1 MKGILLLL
9 SLNMVLCTHAQ
20 EISPFHEQAD
30 FQARKSL
37 YLNAK
42 EPDLKRKKWV
52 NRITL
57 GGYSIG
63 ALYLGTSWYAQEDL
77 GHFRFFDDSREWKQ
91 MDKVGHALGGYHASR
106 WMIDLYKWSGM
117 PKKKALIHGG
127 LYGFAAMS
135 SIEVLDGFAR
145 KWGASWT
152 DIGANLVGTS
162 LAIGNELLWNEQRL
176 QLKVSYI
183 TSPFARQEE
192 YNDLF
197 GTNYGQWFI
206 KDYNGQVIWLSMRVH
221 SFLPEGSFKRIYPR
235 WLNLA
240 VGYGAEGLVG
250 GYGEE
255 EWEVIQARE
264 YRQFY
269 LSLDIDLTNI
279 RTNNGFLK
287 TLFSII
293 NIVRI
298 PGPTLQFDKNG
309 VAFKALR

>member
-1 MKGILLLL
+1 MKVILLFL
-9 SLNMVLCTHAQ
+9 SLIMVLCTHAQ
-20 EISPFHEQAD
+20 EVSPFHDQPD
-30 FQARKSL
+30 FQPDKSL
-37 YLNAK
+37 YLNSK
-42 EPDLKRKKWV
+42 EPDLNRKRWV

-57 GGYSIG
+57 GGYGIG

-77 GHFRFFDDSREWKQ
+77 SHFRFFDDSREWKQ
-91 MDKVGHALGGYHASR
+91 MDKVGHAFGGYHASR

-117 PKKKALIHGG
+117 PKKKALINGG

-162 LAIGNELLWNEQRL
+162 LAVGNELLWNEQRL

-206 KDYNGQVIWLSMRVH
+206 KDYNGQVLWLSVRVH

-240 VGYGAEGLVG
+240 VGYGADGLVG

-279 RTNNGFLK
+279 KTNNGFLK

-293 NIVRI
+293 
-298 PGPTLQFDKNG
+298 
-309 VAFKALR
+309 